1 MRLVPVQQLHD
12 DAVLAREVRAGAPGT
27 VPLLRVGAQLTA
39 PRRES
44 LRRRGIT
51 AVWIDDGPLSDGV
64 APVDPLPAG
73 MRDHAQ
79 ATVISTLATARKRL
93 DVGRRLSDDD
103 VSDLAKVADSIAAHL
118 IDAPAAVYA
127 LNEMSTS
134 DQYTHEHSVRV
145 CTLGV
150 LLASRHWRRHGWTD
164 YRGKPRF
171 DGIERL
177 LSQLGLGLLTHDI
190 GKLAI
195 DRAILDKPGILTD
208 EERAEIERH
217 PTLGREMLA
226 GTEVSM
232 VSLGVIEGHHERW
245 DGAGYPKGLDGAR
258 IQDFAA
264 IAAIADTYDAVC
276 SVRTYKPAQP
286 PHVGVRIVREGAGTQ
301 FNPAMVQTFCELV
314 MPFPVGHQVLL
325 PDGREA
331 VVVAVDPTRPY
342 QPLVRTRGAGGIVE
356 VEADLSY
363 AAGAPEPAA
372 PAALAA

>member
-12 DAVLAREVRAGAPGT
+12 DALLARDVRAGAPGA
-27 VPLLRVGAQLTA
+27 VPLLRVGALLTA
-39 PRRES
+39 PRRAS
-44 LRRRGIT
+44 LRRRGIA
-51 AVWIDDGPLSDGV
+51 AVWVDDGPMSDGV
-64 APVDPLPAG
+64 QPVDPLPAG

-79 ATVISTLATARKRL
+79 ETVIATLATARKRMDL
-93 DVGRRLSDDD
+93 GRRLSDDD
-103 VSDLAKVADSIAAHL
+103 VSELSTVADAIAGHL
-118 IDAPAAVYA
+118 IHAPAAVYA
-127 LNEMSTS
+127 LNEMSSS

-164 YRGKPRF
+164 YRGRPRF

-177 LSQLGLGLLTHDI
+177 LSQLGFGLLTHDI
-190 GKLAI
+190 GKLRI
-195 DRAILDKPGILTD
+195 DRDILDKPGPLTD
-208 EERAEIERH
+208 EERVEMERH
-217 PTLGREMLA
+217 PMFGREMLA

-245 DGAGYPKGLDGAR
+245 DGIGYPKGLDGAR

-276 SVRTYKPAQP
+276 SVRPYKAAQP
-286 PHVGVRIVREGAGTQ
+286 PHVGVRIVRQGAGTQ

-314 MPFPVGHQVLL
+314 MPYPVGHLVHL

-331 VVVAVDPTRPY
+331 VVTAVDPARPY
-342 QPLVRTRGAGGIVE
+342 EPTVRTRGVGGIVE
-356 VEADLSY
+356 IEVDLADDALD
-363 AAGAPEPAA
+363 A
-372 PAALAA
+372 PAPAVLAA

>member
-1 MRLVPVQQLHD
+1 MRLMPVQQLHD
-12 DAVLAREVRAGAPGT
+12 DAILARDVRPGAPGT
-27 VPLLRVGAQLTA
+27 VPLLRAGAQLTA

-44 LRRRGIT
+44 LHRRGIG
-51 AVWIDDGPLSDGV
+51 AVWIDDGPMSDGV
-64 APVDPLPAG
+64 QPVDPLPAG

-79 ATVISTLATARKRL
+79 EAVISTLATARKRMQL
-93 DVGRRLSDDD
+93 GRRLSDDD
-103 VSDLAKVADSIAAHL
+103 VSELAKVADAIASHL
-118 IDAPAAVYA
+118 VHAPAAVYA

-164 YRGKPRF
+164 YRGRPRF

-177 LSQLGLGLLTHDI
+177 LSQLGFGLLTHDI
-190 GKLAI
+190 GKLGI
-195 DRAILDKPGILTD
+195 DRDILDKPGPLTD
-208 EERAEIERH
+208 EERVEMERH

-245 DGAGYPKGLDGAR
+245 DGAGYPKGLDGSR

-264 IAAIADTYDAVC
+264 VSAIADTYDAVC
-276 SVRTYKPAQP
+276 SVRPYKAAQP

-301 FNPAMVQTFCELV
+301 FHPAMVQTFCELV
-314 MPFPVGHQVLL
+314 MPYPVGHLVAL

-331 VVVAVDPTRPY
+331 VVTAVDPARPY
-342 QPLVRTRGAGGIVE
+342 QPTVRTRGDGGIVE
-356 VEADLSY
+356 LEVDLSEDS
-363 AAGAPEPAA
+363 AKPP